1 MSRIPPSAL
10 KKPAVESAFRL
21 ESGLFSTSVE
31 DTTYALF
38 GPLHYEPGYSYPLII
53 WLHGPTNDEQQ
64 LRRIMPLVSMRN
76 YVAVAPRGLCQFG
89 KDGPLGVGWPQSTEA
104 VEQAEHRIFE
114 ALAAASERFHISPR
128 KVFLAGFD
136 QGGTMAFR
144 VALGQPQHFAGVLS
158 LGGRFPT
165 GRTPFGSLASAR
177 KIPVFLAC
185 GRDSREY
192 QADEVCGNLR
202 LMHTAGM
209 SITLRQYPC
218 GHELTPQM
226 LSDMDRWIIEQI
238 TETARAVQPT
248 EDEWSLETELWKD
261 EG

>member
-1 MSRIPPSAL
+1 MSRIPLSAL
-10 KKPAVESAFRL
+10 KKPAVEAAFQL
-21 ESGLFSTSVE
+21 ESGLFSTTAD
-31 DTTYALF
+31 DTSYALF
-38 GPLHYEPGYSYPLII
+38 GPLHYEPGYAYPLII
-53 WLHGPTNDEQQ
+53 WLHGPANDEQQ
-64 LRRIMPLVSMRN
+64 LRRIMPQISMRN

-89 KDGPLGVGWPQSTEA
+89 KDGPSGIGWPQSGEA
-104 VEQAEHRIFE
+104 LEQAEHRIFN
-114 ALAAASERFHISPR
+114 ALSIAAEKFHISRR

-165 GRTPFGSLASAR
+165 GRTPFGNLNFAR
-177 KIPVFLAC
+177 KLPVFLAS
-185 GRDSREY
+185 GRDSSEY
-192 QADEVCGNLR
+192 QAEEVCENLR

-226 LSDMDRWIIEQI
+226 LSDVDRWIIEQV
-238 TETARAVQPT
+238 TLSSQSVQPA
-248 EDEWSLETELWKD
+248 EEEWSF
-261 EG
+261 EGE